1 MTDRRPHPPPSP
13 RPYPLQIEYMDWTMA
28 TPDPTTVVATIERVF
43 HEPRMTVTHDP
54 VTDVYIVTMNDI
66 HCVELAMEHPS
77 RRIIIKSI
85 FKCAS
90 PGDTVGSGKHLVNTL
105 AHLAQ
110 EMGYE
115 LVIET
120 DVSRI
125 VLPSEILPKS
135 AISLRYL
142 YLLSTGHS
150 WYNSMG
156 FYEAKY
162 LEHKAC
168 ADRYI
173 QTTPIKIVIR
183 PDIRARVLAHRADLN
198 LSILTQGTV
207 QEVFTAMSA
216 DITKILRKWETIL
229 RAGGD
234 VDHGKRLMESCGL
247 LSSTKF
253 SDLVYRTTPP
263 TGETDLASPE
273 PPTKRPR
280 TQGGTTRAHHKKK
293 GRHSTRRVR
302 FTL

>member
-1 MTDRRPHPPPSP
+1 
-13 RPYPLQIEYMDWTMA
+13 MDWTMA

>member
-1 MTDRRPHPPPSP
+1 
-13 RPYPLQIEYMDWTMA
+13 
-28 TPDPTTVVATIERVF
+28 
-43 HEPRMTVTHDP
+43 
-54 VTDVYIVTMNDI
+54 
-66 HCVELAMEHPS
+66 
-77 RRIIIKSI
+77 
-85 FKCAS
+85 
-90 PGDTVGSGKHLVNTL
+90 
-105 AHLAQ
+105 
-110 EMGYE
+110 MGYD

-125 VLPSEILPKS
+125 LVPSDILPKNAN

-162 LEHKAC
+162 REHKAC
-168 ADRYI
+168 TDRYI
-173 QTTPIKIVIR
+173 QSTPIKIVIR

-198 LSILTQGTV
+198 LSLLTQGTV

-234 VDHGKRLMESCGL
+234 VDQAILPEERKLVAIYRDRIVDHGKRLMEACGL

-263 TGETDLASPE
+263 TGDTDPESTE

-280 TQGGTTRAHHKKK
+280 TQGGGGTIRAHHKKK
-293 GRHSTRRVR
+293 GRHTTTRRVR
-302 FTL
+302 FML

>member
-1 MTDRRPHPPPSP
+1 M
-13 RPYPLQIEYMDWTMA
+13 TMA
-28 TPDPTTVVATIERVF
+28 TPEPPTIITTIERVF

-54 VTDVYIVTMNDI
+54 ITDVYIVTMNEI
-66 HCVELAMEHPS
+66 HCVELEMEHPT
-77 RRIIIKSI
+77 RRIVIKSI

-110 EMGYE
+110 EMGYD

-142 YLLSTGHS
+142 YMLSTGHS

-162 LEHKAC
+162 LEHKVC

-198 LSILTQGTV
+198 LSLLTQGTV

-216 DITKILRKWETIL
+216 DITKILRQWETIL

-234 VDHGKRLMESCGL
+234 VDQAILPEERKLVALYRDRIVDHGKRLMEACGM

-253 SDLVYRTTPP
+253 SDLVYRTSPP
-263 TGETDLASPE
+263 TGDTESPE

-280 TQGGTTRAHHKKK
+280 TQGGAATTTRAHTHKKK
-293 GRHSTRRVR
+293 GRNSTRRVR
-302 FTL
+302 FLL